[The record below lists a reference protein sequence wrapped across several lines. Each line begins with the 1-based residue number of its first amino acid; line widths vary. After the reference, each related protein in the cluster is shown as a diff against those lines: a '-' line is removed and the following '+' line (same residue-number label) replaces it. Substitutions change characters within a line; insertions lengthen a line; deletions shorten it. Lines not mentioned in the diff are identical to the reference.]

1 MSALARPRRKAAAV
15 AEEAAVASAAAELN
29 EDEEWSDEESD
40 DRGDED
46 DQDEE
51 GDEAPARKV
60 PRKAAASAGR
70 ARKKPA
76 AAGAHKRPP
85 GRTPAGME
93 WDAESGRW
101 VDTDGRARVPS
112 AAASSRGPAVAASS
126 GEPAAASTALVHMTE
141 AGVPPVA
148 GSLEAAG
155 ADLPNWQVEYIT
167 KANGRTATRFHGALA
182 HSLILT
188 LNPNPDPGPDP
199 DADADPDPDP
209 DAGLTLRLT
218 LTAGPGGAVAS
229 TRSQAR
235 QGGKLPPVTQ
245 KPIGEMTLREL
256 IAERSR
262 GEPMQSSRS
271 KVG

>member
-40 DRGDED
+40 DRGAEDEE
-46 DQDEE
+46 DEE

-101 VDTDGRARVPS
+101 VDTDGSARVPS
-112 AAASSRGPAVAASS
+112 AAASS

-167 KANGRTATRFHGALA
+167 KANGRTATRFHGKRA

-188 LNPNPDPGPDP
+188 LDP
-199 DADADPDPDP
+199 
-209 DAGLTLRLT
+209 
-218 LTAGPGGAVAS
+218 
-229 TRSQAR
+229 
-235 QGGKLPPVTQ
+235 
-245 KPIGEMTLREL
+245 KP
-256 IAERSR
+256 
-262 GEPMQSSRS
+262 
-271 KVG
+271 